1 MVQETLL
8 SSYTRAMLV
17 DVIKTEYKSQ
27 LTLRA
32 ATAAS
37 VLVVTHLT
45 IFATRQIL
53 LLLTKIKSIRSA

>member
-8 SSYTRAMLV
+8 SSYTRVMLV

-27 LTLRA
+27 LTLCA
-32 ATAAS
+32 AKAAS